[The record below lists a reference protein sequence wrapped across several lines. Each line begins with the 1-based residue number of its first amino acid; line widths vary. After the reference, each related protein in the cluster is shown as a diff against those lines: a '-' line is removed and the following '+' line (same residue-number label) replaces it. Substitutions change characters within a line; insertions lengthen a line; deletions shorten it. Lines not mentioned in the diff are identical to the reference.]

1 MYNLNIAVRISVEG
15 LSVMSDTETTTHS
28 ASQTPHPMRWP
39 ALGLLGMAQLMLILD
54 ITVVAIALPHMGAE
68 LGLDRAALTWVVS
81 GYALTFGSLMLLGGR
96 AADLFGPKRVVLAG
110 LAIFTAAS
118 LAAGLATGA
127 PLLLAAR
134 IAQGAGAAMLSPA
147 ALSAVVRLF
156 DGDER
161 NRALGIWSALGGG
174 GAALGV
180 LVGGLITAG
189 PGWAWVFFVNVPVGV
204 IVFVLLAWI
213 LPHLPRAAAGSLD
226 IPGAALV
233 AAATGALIYALIRAG
248 DHGWVNAAT
257 IALVA
262 AAAAAYAAFAAWQR
276 RAAAPLMDLRLLGRR
291 PVVAGIFVIAVAT
304 ALMVGVF
311 FLGSFYLQERQ
322 GHSALMTGVL
332 FLPVA
337 LLTMAAAT
345 VAGTLIG
352 RMGARL
358 LAVAAMAVAAAGFLV
373 PVLWSGTTAMVTGVS
388 VAAAGL
394 GALFVVAS
402 TTALASVAPHEAGV
416 TSGIVS
422 TFHEFGASVGAAAA
436 STAAASSIAV
446 HTGVARAASGFD
458 NAFLAAT
465 GTAAASA
472 VIALWLIPA
481 KTK

>member
-1 MYNLNIAVRISVEG
+1 
-15 LSVMSDTETTTHS
+15 
-28 ASQTPHPMRWP
+28 MRWP
-39 ALGLLGMAQLMLILD
+39 ALGLLGTAQLMLILD

-68 LGLDRAALTWVVS
+68 LGLDRAVLTWVVS

-118 LAAGLATGA
+118 LTAGLATGA
-127 PLLLAAR
+127 PLLLTAR

-147 ALSAVVRLF
+147 ALSVVVRLF

-180 LVGGLITAG
+180 LMGGLITAG

-204 IVFVLLAWI
+204 IIFVLLAWI
-213 LPHLPRAAAGSLD
+213 LPHLPRAATGSLD

-322 GHSALMTGVL
+322 GHSALTTGVL

-352 RMGARL
+352 RTGARL

-402 TTALASVAPHEAGV
+402 TTALAGVAPHEAGV

-436 STAAASSIAV
+436 STAAATSIAV
-446 HTGVARAASGFD
+446 HTGVAQAASGFD

>member
-1 MYNLNIAVRISVEG
+1 
-15 LSVMSDTETTTHS
+15 MSDTETTTHS

-110 LAIFTAAS
+110 LAVFTAAS

-127 PLLLAAR
+127 PLLLTAR

-147 ALSAVVRLF
+147 ALSVVVRLF

-257 IALVA
+257 IALVS

-311 FLGSFYLQERQ
+311 FLGSFYLQEGQ

-345 VAGTLIG
+345 VSGTLIG

-402 TTALASVAPHEAGV
+402 TTALSGVAPHEAGV
-416 TSGIVS
+416 ASGIVS

-436 STAAASSIAV
+436 STAAATSIAV
-446 HTGVARAASGFD
+446 QAGIAQAVSGFD

-465 GTAAASA
+465 GMAAASA
-472 VIALWLIPA
+472 VVALWLIPA

>member
-1 MYNLNIAVRISVEG
+1 
-15 LSVMSDTETTTHS
+15 MSDPETT
-28 ASQTPHPMRWP
+28 AAPAPDAPHPLRWP
-39 ALGLLGMAQLMLILD
+39 ALGLLGLAQLMLILD
-54 ITVVAIALPHMGAE
+54 ITVVAIALPDMGSE
-68 LGLDRAALTWVVS
+68 LDLSRAALTWVVS

-110 LAIFTAAS
+110 LAVFTAAS

-134 IAQGAGAAMLSPA
+134 VAQGAGAAMLSPA
-147 ALSAVVRLF
+147 ALSVVVRLF

-180 LVGGLITAG
+180 LLGGLITAG
-189 PGWAWVFFVNVPVGV
+189 PGWAWVFFVNVPVGL
-204 IVFVLLAWI
+204 IVLVSLARI
-213 LPHLPRAAAGSLD
+213 LPRLPRAATGSLD
-226 IPGAALV
+226 IPGAVLV

-248 DHGWVNAAT
+248 DHGWLSTVT

-262 AAAAAYAAFAAWQR
+262 ASAAAYAAFALWQR
-276 RAAAPLMDLRLLGRR
+276 RAATPLMDLRLLGRR
-291 PVVAGIFVIAVAT
+291 PVVAGTFVIAVTT

-311 FLGSFYLQERQ
+311 FLGSFYLQNHQ
-322 GHSALMTGVL
+322 GHGALLTGVL

-337 LLTMAAAT
+337 LLTMAAAAA
-345 VAGTLIG
+345 AGRVIG
-352 RMGARL
+352 RLGARL
-358 LAVAAMAVAAAGFLV
+358 LAVLALAVAAAGFLV

-402 TTALASVAPHEAGV
+402 ATALATVAPHEAGV

-422 TFHEFGASVGAAAA
+422 TFHEFGASAGAAAV
-436 STAAASSIAV
+436 SSAAATSIAT
-446 HTGVARAASGFD
+446 HTGARTASGFD
-458 NAFLAAT
+458 DAFLVAT
-465 GTAAASA
+465 GIAAVSA
-472 VIALWLIPA
+472 VIALRLIPA
-481 KTK
+481 KHR

>member
-1 MYNLNIAVRISVEG
+1 
-15 LSVMSDTETTTHS
+15 MSDTETAGTH
-28 ASQTPHPMRWP
+28 APGAPHPRRWP
-39 ALGLLGMAQLMLILD
+39 VLGLLGLAQLMLILD

-96 AADLFGPKRVVLAG
+96 AADLFGAKRIVLMG
-110 LAIFTAAS
+110 LLLFTAAS

-127 PLLLAAR
+127 PLLLTAR
-134 IAQGAGAAMLSPA
+134 IAQGAGAALLSPA
-147 ALSAVVRLF
+147 ALSVVVRLF

-180 LVGGLITAG
+180 LLGGLLTAG
-189 PGWAWVFFVNVPVGV
+189 PGWAWVFYVNVPVGLT
-204 IVFVLLAWI
+204 VLVALTRI
-213 LPHLPRAAAGSLD
+213 LPNLPRAASGSLD
-226 IPGAALV
+226 VVGAALV

-248 DHGWVNAAT
+248 DHGWLNALT
-257 IALVA
+257 LALFA
-262 AAAAAYAAFAAWQR
+262 LAAAAYAAFAARQR

-291 PVVAGIFVIAVAT
+291 PVAAGIFVIAVAT

-311 FLGSFYLQERQ
+311 FLGSFYLQNHQ
-322 GHSALMTGVL
+322 GHGALMTGML

-345 VAGTLIG
+345 AAGRVLG
-352 RMGARL
+352 RLGARAL
-358 LAVAAMAVAAAGFLV
+358 AAVALLVAAAGFLV
-373 PVLWSGTTAMVTGVS
+373 PVLWSGTTAMVAGVS

-402 TTALASVAPHEAGV
+402 ATALGSVAPHEAGV

-422 TFHEFGASVGAAAA
+422 TFHEFGASAGAAVVSSAAAA
-436 STAAASSIAV
+436 SIAAHTGATAAAGFDDAFLV
-446 HTGVARAASGFD
+446 ATGVAAV
-458 NAFLAAT
+458 
-465 GTAAASA
+465 SA
-472 VIALWLIPA
+472 VIALWLIPSRNE
-481 KTK
+481 

>member
-1 MYNLNIAVRISVEG
+1 MYNLNIAVRLSDEG
-15 LSVMSDTETTTHS
+15 LSVMRDTETTTN
-28 ASQTPHPMRWP
+28 APQTPHPMRWP
-39 ALGLLGMAQLMLILD
+39 ALGLLGLAQLMLILD

-68 LGLDRAALTWVVS
+68 LGLDRTALTWVVS

-127 PLLLAAR
+127 PLLLTAR

-147 ALSAVVRLF
+147 ALSVVVRLF

-180 LVGGLITAG
+180 LMGGLITAG
-189 PGWAWVFFVNVPVGV
+189 PGWAWVFFVNVPVGL
-204 IVFVLLAWI
+204 IVFVLLARL
-213 LPHLPRAAAGSLD
+213 LPHLPRAATGPLD

-257 IALVA
+257 VLLIA
-262 AAAAAYAAFAAWQR
+262 AAAAAYAAFATWQR
-276 RAAAPLMDLRLLGRR
+276 RAGAPLMDLRLLGRR
-291 PVVAGIFVIAVAT
+291 PVVAGTFVIAVAT

-311 FLGSFYLQERQ
+311 FLGSFYLQDRQ
-322 GHSALMTGVL
+322 GHGALMTGVL

-358 LAVAAMAVAAAGFLV
+358 LAVAALAVAAAGFLV

-402 TTALASVAPHEAGV
+402 STALASVAPREAGV

-436 STAAASSIAV
+436 STAAATSIAV
-446 HTGVARAASGFD
+446 RTGVQAASGFD

-465 GTAAASA
+465 GMAAASA

-481 KTK
+481 KNQ

>member
-1 MYNLNIAVRISVEG
+1 
-15 LSVMSDTETTTHS
+15 
-28 ASQTPHPMRWP
+28 MRWP

-110 LAIFTAAS
+110 LAVFTAAS

-127 PLLLAAR
+127 PLLLTAR

-147 ALSAVVRLF
+147 ALSVVVRLF

-180 LVGGLITAG
+180 LMGGLITAG

-291 PVVAGIFVIAVAT
+291 PVVAGLFVIAVAT

-345 VAGTLIG
+345 VSGTLIG

-388 VAAAGL
+388 VAAVGL

-402 TTALASVAPHEAGV
+402 TTALAGVAPHEAGV
-416 TSGIVS
+416 ASGIVS

-436 STAAASSIAV
+436 STAAATSIAV
-446 HTGVARAASGFD
+446 HTGVAQTASGFD

>member
-1 MYNLNIAVRISVEG
+1 
-15 LSVMSDTETTTHS
+15 MSDTETTTHS

-127 PLLLAAR
+127 PLLLTAR
-134 IAQGAGAAMLSPA
+134 IAQGAAAAMLSPA
-147 ALSAVVRLF
+147 ALSVVVRLF

-213 LPHLPRAAAGSLD
+213 LPHLPRAATGSLD

-436 STAAASSIAV
+436 STAAATSIAV